1 MLAAEARQLAGKR
14 YSIEI
19 NSIQQQIVE
28 RAKLGFFSLVVT
40 EPISD
45 YARAKLADDGYALS
59 KSINWEDII
68 SW

>member
-14 YSIEI
+14 YQQEI

-28 RAKLGFFSLVVT
+28 RAKLGFFSLVVK
-40 EPISD
+40 ELISD
-45 YARAKLADDGYALS
+45 YAIAKLADDGYALS

>member
-14 YSIEI
+14 YQQEV
-19 NSIQQQIVE
+19 NTLQQQIVE